1 MDLELERF
9 KVEIDLRMFATS
21 HGYQWDQKQSWAGS
35 YVMRHP
41 NNDKIVITRD
51 AKSGHYL
58 YFSVRD
64 DADNG
69 TVIDF
74 AMRRLGLSLGG
85 ARKELRAFMGA
96 SAPVHAPYPPLLGV
110 VKDRARVER
119 AFARMKIATRHPYL
133 ENERGIPPELLA
145 SRRFAGRIR
154 TDARHGNAVFPHFDA
169 AGLCGY
175 EIKNTAFTGFAT
187 GGTKGLWIS
196 HVEDGDKRLVV
207 CESAIDALSFAALY
221 PEMHARYASIGGKP
235 TPVQKELLRAAAV
248 VLPPGST
255 VTAAMDADSA
265 GRELAEIVRQAVAAA
280 LRADL
285 QFEATAPENV
295 KDWNDAL
302 RRRSFSMTGNHSNAA
317 RPG

>member
-21 HGYQWDQKQSWAGS
+21 QGYQLDSKESWAGS
-35 YVMRHP
+35 AVMRHP
-41 NNDKIVITRD
+41 NNDKIIITRD
-51 AKSGHYL
+51 AKSGHYV
-58 YFSVRD
+58 YCSVRD
-64 DADNG
+64 DADKG

-74 AMRRLGLSLGG
+74 AMRRLGLSLGA
-85 ARKELRAFMGA
+85 ARKVLRAFMGA
-96 SAPVHAPYPPLLGV
+96 PAAIAVPYPPLLGV
-110 VKDRARVER
+110 VKDRAGVER
-119 AFARMKIATRHPYL
+119 AFARMKIVTRHPYL

-175 EIKNTAFTGFAT
+175 EIKNTAFTGFST

-221 PEMHARYASIGGKP
+221 PEMHTRYASIGGKP

-255 VTAAMDADSA
+255 VTAAMDADRG
-265 GRELAEIVRQAVAAA
+265 GRELAEIVRGAVDAARRSD
-280 LRADL
+280 LRFEVVEPETMKDFNDL
-285 QFEATAPENV
+285 
-295 KDWNDAL
+295 L
-302 RRRSFSMTGNHSNAA
+302 RRRLGLRGAEPA
-317 RPG
+317 